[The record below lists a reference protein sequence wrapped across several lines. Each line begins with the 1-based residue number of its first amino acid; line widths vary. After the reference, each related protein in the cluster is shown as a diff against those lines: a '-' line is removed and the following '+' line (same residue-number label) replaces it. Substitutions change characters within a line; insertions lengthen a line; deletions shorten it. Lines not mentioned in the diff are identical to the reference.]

1 MMPAA
6 IIIEERTAM
15 LLQDKVAIVTGSSRG
30 IGRGIALR
38 YAKEGAK
45 VVVCGRD
52 KKTVKESADD
62 VRAAGGTVHEVVAD
76 VTNYDDVQRLF
87 NETVK
92 TFGTVDVLVNNAQT
106 PVQGAGG
113 PFLRL
118 TREAWDRY
126 VAANMGALFYC
137 TQAAAQIMSA
147 KRKGSIINI
156 STNATQR
163 VHRRSIAYDS
173 VKGAMDVFTMAVA
186 VDLAPWGVRVNAI
199 RPGMIWAT
207 GSDRLS
213 KEEVARRESQI
224 PIGRYGYPEDIA
236 WAAVFFA
243 ADDAGYITGQAFQVD
258 GGLLVQG
265 RNPCAEL
272 NLPVVTPDNID
283 ALFPVPE
290 KAAR

>member
-1 MMPAA
+1 
-6 IIIEERTAM
+6 M
-15 LLQDKVAIVTGSSRG
+15 LLKDKVAIVTGSSRG

-38 YAKEGAK
+38 YAQEGAK

-52 KKTVKESADD
+52 AKTVKESADD
-62 VRAAGGTVHEVVAD
+62 IRAIGGSVLEVLAD
-76 VTNYDDVQRLF
+76 VTDYDDVQRLF
-87 NETVK
+87 DETLK
-92 TFGTVDVLVNNAQT
+92 AFGTVDILVNNAQT
-106 PVQGAGG
+106 PVKGASG

-118 TREAWDRY
+118 TREAWDTY
-126 VAANMGALFYC
+126 VQKNMGALFYC
-137 TQAAAQIMSA
+137 TQRAAAVMTA

-163 VHRRSIAYDS
+163 VHRRGIAYDS

-207 GSDRLS
+207 GSDKLS
-213 KEEVARRESQI
+213 AAEVTRREAEI
-224 PIGRYGYPEDIA
+224 PLGRYGQPSDIA

-243 ADDAGYITGQAFQVD
+243 ADDASYITGQAFQVD

-265 RNPCAEL
+265 RNPSAEL
-272 NLPVVTPDNID
+272 TLPVVTPNNID
-283 ALFPVPE
+283 ELYPLEQP
-290 KAAR
+290 AATR

>member
-1 MMPAA
+1 V
-6 IIIEERTAM
+6 
-15 LLQDKVAIVTGSSRG
+15 LLKDKVAIVTGSSRG

-38 YAKEGAK
+38 YAQEGAK
-45 VVVCGRD
+45 VVLCGRNED
-52 KKTVKESADD
+52 VRTTADE
-62 VRAAGGTVHEVVAD
+62 VRAAGGTAHDLIAD

-87 NETVK
+87 DETLRV
-92 TFGTVDVLVNNAQT
+92 FGTVDVLVNNAQT
-106 PVQGAGG
+106 PVEGAGG

-118 TREAWDRY
+118 TREAWDSY
-126 VAANMGALFYC
+126 VAKNMGALFYC
-137 TQAAAQIMSA
+137 TQRAGQIMA
-147 KRKGSIINI
+147 ERRKGSIINI
-156 STNATQR
+156 TTNATQR

-213 KEEVARRESQI
+213 AAEVARREAQI
-224 PIGRYGYPEDIA
+224 PLGRYGQPADIA

-243 ADDAGYITGQAFQVD
+243 SDDASYITGQAFQVD

-272 NLPVVTPDNID
+272 AQPIVTPENID
-283 ALFPVPE
+283 SLFPPRE
-290 KAAR
+290 PAARP